1 MTEVVSLLPSNA
13 TPWETAHELTD
24 ASRWDAIDPMVI
36 VRTKDALQCE
46 PQFLALL
53 GWERSVDLW
62 FDDWSEA
69 KQRYVVDKWFEF
81 ERLKG
86 TPEGFRRFYGLVGA
100 KLLKVTSPPQMPY
113 ARRGWTDAERLAYL
127 AQFQQIRIYPKV
139 PVREFQRGMFVA
151 SAARSKAFAGHTAPT
166 AYRITIDTVVREARL
181 YDPDTGEE
189 TVLTRREVVRDV
201 VHVGKVYEFEDIVLP
216 ARRDGFY
223 VGDYLDGK
231 RFLGRDNAPERVI
244 RAEIERPYGAAIS
257 RPQWSS
263 VVPTARLMSIHP
275 DLVRE
280 RFEDRG
286 PFLGRAATGLHAAIY
301 PARDTAW
308 RHVYERFY
316 CYDRR
321 RDRGVTA
328 GEPGCYVGHA
338 RLGMMPFTAEMK
350 VEIRGRRRRGDF
362 VDRPGQYLTRDD
374 RTTLDRALEAT
385 RACKAA
391 RDTIYLAT
399 QTRRHRRFGDHMM
412 FGDRL
417 VFGTKV
423 ETN

>member
-1 MTEVVSLLPSNA
+1 MNAPISLLPSNS

-24 ASRWDAIDPMVI
+24 AARWAAIDPMVI
-36 VRTKDALQCE
+36 TRTKDALLCE
-46 PQFLALL
+46 QQFLALL

-62 FDDWSEA
+62 FDDWSEE
-69 KQRYVVDKWFEF
+69 KRRYVVDKWFEF

-86 TPEGFRRFYGLVGA
+86 TPEGFSRFYGLAGS

-113 ARRGWTDAERLAYL
+113 PRRGWTDAERLAYL

-139 PVREFQRGMFVA
+139 PAREFQRGMFVA
-151 SAARSKAFAGHTAPT
+151 SEARSKAFVGRVAPT

-181 YDPDTGEE
+181 YDPATDAE
-189 TVLTRREVVRDV
+189 TVLTRREIVRDV
-201 VHVGKVYEFEDIVLP
+201 THVGKVYEFEDIVLP
-216 ARRDGFY
+216 ARRNGFY
-223 VGDYLDGK
+223 VGDFLDGK
-231 RFLGRDNAPERVI
+231 RYLGRDNAPERVI
-244 RAEIERPYGAAIS
+244 RTEIERPYGAAVS

-263 VVPTARLMSIHP
+263 VVPTARLISIYP
-275 DLVRE
+275 DLMRE
-280 RFEDRG
+280 RFVDRG
-286 PFLGRAATGLHAAIY
+286 HFIGRASTGLRTAIY
-301 PARDTAW
+301 PARDKAW
-308 RHVYERFY
+308 QHVYERFY
-316 CYDRR
+316 MYDRK

-350 VEIRGRRRRGDF
+350 VEIRGKRRREEF
-362 VDRPGQYLTRDD
+362 TNLPGQYLTRDN
-374 RTTLDRALEAT
+374 RTSLDRALEAT

-391 RDTIYLAT
+391 RDTIYLQT
-399 QTRRHRRFGDHMM
+399 QTRRSRRFGDRMM
-412 FGDRL
+412 FGDEL